1 MFEFVLFSGTT
12 WALLALFFALLLLYG
27 VWPYHHFKKLGIRG
41 PRPLPF
47 MGSTFYYRKGI
58 IPFESWCQAEYG
70 DVWGMFEGRT
80 PVLMVSDPEILKT
93 VLVKECYSVFT
104 NRRDSG
110 FAGPLEDSV
119 SAVKDERWKR
129 IRSTISPCFT
139 SGRLK
144 NAFPIVARY
153 ADRIT
158 KKLEQSNLDEPI
170 NVKEFLAPYS
180 LDAVTSVSFSVEAD
194 SINNPNDPLIVNLKK
209 VFKFNFVVF
218 FLVAFFPFC
227 ARLFQFLGIDLIPR
241 SSVNYFY
248 NVIKNFKD
256 QHHADE
262 HTRGD
267 FLQVLIQSEIPQ
279 SEIKSEQDQPPKGL
293 TEHEIL
299 SQAFIFIFGGY
310 ETTTTT
316 LTNVLYGLAINPDV
330 LQVLH
335 KEIDTNIP
343 SDAPIS
349 YEDLMGLQYLD
360 QVLNESQ
367 RLYPTAPRLERACKK
382 TVQIHGLTILEG
394 TIVGIPVHLLH
405 KDPRFWS
412 SPEEFR
418 PERFSK
424 DSTEEVNPYA
434 FMPFGLG
441 PRNCVGMRYAILV
454 MKMLIV
460 RLLQSYTVETCKD
473 TMIPLE
479 FDWKSQPLKP
489 IKLSFI
495 PRQK

>member
-218 FLVAFFPFC
+218 FLVGMDVFF
-227 ARLFQFLGIDLIPR
+227 
-241 SSVNYFY
+241 
-248 NVIKNFKD
+248 
-256 QHHADE
+256 
-262 HTRGD
+262 
-267 FLQVLIQSEIPQ
+267 
-279 SEIKSEQDQPPKGL
+279 GL